1 MKPNAIEII
10 VENTTELDVSVDEDV
25 VAEVA
30 ELMQQN
36 ENVRFSLLE
45 VVFVDEGEILDIN
58 REHLQH
64 DYVTDIITFH
74 YHEDDEPIEGT
85 LFCCAPRIAEQ
96 AVEFESAPETEFTRI
111 IIHGM
116 LHLCG
121 YEDSSTEDKA
131 RMTEL
136 ENEYLKQ
143 LDYL

>member
-10 VENTTELDVSVDEDV
+10 VENTTTLDVSVDEDM
-25 VAEVA
+25 VADVA

-36 ENVRFSLLE
+36 ENVRFSLIE
-45 VVFVDEGEILDIN
+45 VVFIDEDEIIN
-58 REHLQH
+58 INKEHLQH

-74 YHEDDEPIEGT
+74 YHDKDEPIEGT
-85 LFCCAPRIAEQ
+85 LFCCAQRIAEQ
-96 AVEFESAPETEFTRI
+96 AVEFESNPETEFIRI
-111 IIHGM
+111 IIHGL

-121 YEDSSTEDKA
+121 YEDSNADEKS